1 MFTMGSLLKCRPSEV
16 DNKDYREDAMI
27 FMSAP
32 QMLALKLRNGDL
44 CRLTDQSVH
53 AVAWITSKS
62 ELKEGLVG
70 VSKWM
75 QDRCGLKLGNDV
87 LVAKADE
94 DVQEVQAISMKC
106 LDDLEVEKTLMWE
119 LVAAATVSENYRYV
133 AAGQVMDMM
142 VIRRK
147 KKFQILGPSVAIYKA
162 ASITRVRIGDF
173 KEDTS
178 DKITFDRIG
187 GLQHQKQK
195 IRRLIRKTANGRVS
209 TTHSLTS
216 HATGVLLYGPAG
228 TGKSSLRRAV
238 EAEHD
243 WASISYW
250 DGAGS
255 KTPQLNNASSLVHV
269 NIHNKLGPMDA
280 KVLEQLFR
288 ALPRTTMI
296 IAEIRDP
303 NDLQSFLRTG
313 STFAHEI
320 EASIPDA
327 EQRLEILRLL
337 NNGLLS
343 DDLLRN
349 AAQKTHGYVG
359 DDLSR
364 LLNETKDLAEEDAIL
379 DGQLAP
385 NRPNGTRTSPSTEL
399 TKPSKGDS
407 ASPPASTNPNA
418 ETTTPNANLAATP
431 DHLALALTHIRPSA
445 LQQVFL
451 EKPNVRWTDIGG
463 QEPFKARLRNAV
475 EWPLKYPHELKAY
488 GIPQKKGIL
497 LYGPPGCSKTMLVK
511 ALATESD
518 YNFLAVK
525 GAELISMYVGESER
539 ATRDVFR
546 KARAASPCI
555 VFFDEIDSIARRA
568 SGSSELNVLTTL
580 LNEMDGFEEL
590 KGVLVVA
597 ATNKPQAIDPALMRP
612 GRFDNTVYI
621 GPPDETTRRAI
632 LAERFARTDKFSG
645 EARERLEDLVRETE
659 GMSGAEIVATCQTA
673 GEIAFSSSSGEDLRT
688 ISAEDVFEAIRR
700 TPRAIT
706 KQMLAE
712 YESWNAERAAA

>member
-1 MFTMGSLLKCRPSEV
+1 MASLLKCRPSEV

-44 CRLTDQSVH
+44 CRLTDQSVS

-87 LVAKADE
+87 LVTKADE
-94 DVQEVQAISMKC
+94 DVQEMQAMSMKC
-106 LDDLEVEKTLMWE
+106 LDDLEAEKKLMWE
-119 LVAAATVSENYRYV
+119 LVAAATISENYRYV
-133 AAGQVMDMM
+133 AAGQIMDIM

-147 KKFQILGPSVAIYKA
+147 KRFQILGPSNAVYKA
-162 ASITRVRIGDF
+162 ASVTRVRIGEAE
-173 KEDTS
+173 EDIS
-178 DKITFDRIG
+178 EKITFDRIG

-195 IRRLIRKTANGRVS
+195 IQRLIRKTANGRVS
-209 TTHSLTS
+209 RAHSLTS

-228 TGKSSLRRAV
+228 TGKSALRLAV

-243 WASISYW
+243 WASVFYW

-269 NIHNKLGPMDA
+269 NIHNKLGPTDA

-327 EQRLEILRLL
+327 EQRLDILRLL
-337 NNGLLS
+337 NDGLLS
-343 DDLLRN
+343 DDLLRD

-364 LLNETKDLAEEDAIL
+364 LLNEIKDLAEENAVS
-379 DGQLAP
+379 DGQLIP
-385 NRPNGTRTSPSTEL
+385 SDPSGNGILPSDGLE
-399 TKPSKGDS
+399 KASSGDS
-407 ASPPASTNPNA
+407 AVPSTSTHFRTEAFPNGNSA
-418 ETTTPNANLAATP
+418 ANP

-539 ATRDVFR
+539 ATREVFR

-621 GPPDETTRRAI
+621 GPPDDPTRRAI
-632 LAERFARTDKFSG
+632 LLERFVKTDKFRG
-645 EARERLEDLVRETE
+645 EAKDRLEDIVRETD
-659 GMSGAEIVATCQTA
+659 GMSGAEIVAACQTA
-673 GEIAFSSSSGEDLRT
+673 GEIAFSSSSGADLRL

>member
-1 MFTMGSLLKCRPSEV
+1 
-16 DNKDYREDAMI
+16 MI

-44 CRLTDQSVH
+44 CRLEHRESQTVF
-53 AVAWITSKS
+53 AIAWITSKS

-70 VSKWM
+70 VSKWL

-87 LVAKADE
+87 RITKEEDNVQVA
-94 DVQEVQAISMKC
+94 QAISMKC
-106 LDDLEVEKTLMWE
+106 LDDLEAEKKLLWE
-119 LVAAATVSENYRYV
+119 LGAADVVSENYRYV
-133 AAGQVMDMM
+133 AAGQILDIM
-142 VIRRK
+142 VVRRK
-147 KKFQILGPSVAIYKA
+147 KRFQILGPNNAIYKA
-162 ASITRVRIGDF
+162 SSITRVRIGEADDDLS
-173 KEDTS
+173 E
-178 DKITFDRIG
+178 KITFASIG
-187 GLQHQKQK
+187 GLQLQKQK
-195 IRRLIRKTANGRVS
+195 LRRLIRKTASSQSS
-209 TTHSLTS
+209 TRKHSLES

-228 TGKSSLRRAV
+228 TGKSSLRRGV

-243 WASISYW
+243 WSSIFYW

-255 KTPQLNNASSLVHV
+255 KTPQVTQGSSLVHI
-269 NIHNKLGPMDA
+269 NITSKLGPADA

-288 ALPRTTMI
+288 TLPSSTMI

-303 NDLQSFLRTG
+303 NDLQSSLRTG
-313 STFAHEI
+313 STFANEL
-320 EASIPDA
+320 EVSIPDA
-327 EQRLEILRLL
+327 EQRHEILNLL

-343 DDLLRN
+343 RDLLHD
-349 AAQKTHGYVG
+349 AAQRTHGYVG

-364 LLNETKDLAEEDAIL
+364 LLDEIEDLVEEDT
-379 DGQLAP
+379 
-385 NRPNGTRTSPSTEL
+385 RPISNGTGDLQTGENKGVSNSEFAANSDSGPIQSGTS
-399 TKPSKGDS
+399 
-407 ASPPASTNPNA
+407 
-418 ETTTPNANLAATP
+418 
-431 DHLALALTHIRPSA
+431 DHLAMALTHIRPSA

-475 EWPLKYPHELKAY
+475 EWPLKYPHELSAY
-488 GIPQKKGIL
+488 CIPQKKGIL

-539 ATRDVFR
+539 ATREVFR

-555 VFFDEIDSIARRA
+555 IFFDEIDSIARRA

-590 KGVLVVA
+590 KDVLVVA
-597 ATNKPQAIDPALMRP
+597 ATNKPQSIDPALMRP
-612 GRFDNTVYI
+612 GRFDNVVYI
-621 GPPDETTRRAI
+621 GPPDAATRRAI
-632 LAERFARTDKFSG
+632 LTERFRRTPKFSS
-645 EARERLEDLVRETE
+645 EAKDRETDLVSATE
-659 GMSGAEIVATCQTA
+659 GMSGAEIVSACQTA
-673 GEIAFSSSSGEDLRT
+673 GEIAFSASSEELRE
-688 ISAEDVFEAIRR
+688 ISADDVFEAIRR

-706 KQMLAE
+706 KQMLDE
-712 YESWNAERAAA
+712 YESWNEERAAS